1 MSSLRTLL
9 WVAPNAGTAFLCG
22 FLVSLIFV
30 TDLAAQDVRDSV
42 GPTEKQARPITPEN
56 PIPRRTFSVP
66 ATYPAEARSI
76 DAIGTVSLVATIDET
91 GRVVE
96 IRKVRE
102 PLVLT
107 PSASTNPTATRIA
120 AEAMVRDAASALRRW
135 TYAPPTDGPIAFGV
149 TFSFKPGA
157 EPTASQAT
165 AIPAVPSGQ
174 AAAAASL
181 SGVAS
186 PGGPNQP
193 VRVGGSIKAP
203 TQISKV
209 QPVYPL
215 IAQSARV
222 SGVVILEAVIGV
234 DGRVTDARVLR
245 SIPLLDQAALDAVRQ
260 WVYTP
265 TLMNGVPVP
274 VIMTVTVTFT
284 LPPAPDA
291 TPQQ

>member
-9 WVAPNAGTAFLCG
+9 WVSRNALTAFLCG
-22 FLVSLIFV
+22 FLVSFIV
-30 TDLAAQDVRDSV
+30 VADLSAQDVRDSV

-76 DAIGTVSLVATIDET
+76 DATGTVSLVATIDET

-107 PSASTNPTATRIA
+107 PSAATNPTATRIA

-135 TYAPPTDGPIAFGV
+135 TYAPPADGPIAFQV
-149 TFSFKPGA
+149 MFSFKPGA
-157 EPTASQAT
+157 DPTASQAT

-181 SGVAS
+181 SGVAT

-193 VRVGGSIKAP
+193 VRVGGQVKAP

-274 VIMTVTVTFT
+274 IIMTVTVTFT
-284 LPPAPDA
+284 LPQPEPAAPN
-291 TPQQ
+291 

>member
-9 WVAPNAGTAFLCG
+9 CG
-22 FLVSLIFV
+22 FLGAFLVISGV
-30 TDLAAQDVRDSV
+30 AAQDVRDSV

-76 DAIGTVSLVATIDET
+76 DGSGTVSLVATIDET

-107 PSASTNPTATRIA
+107 PSAGTNPTAVRIA

-135 TYAPPTDGPIAFGV
+135 TYAPPADGPIAFQV

-157 EPTASQAT
+157 DPTTSQAT
-165 AIPAVPSGQ
+165 AIPVPGGL
-174 AAAAASL
+174 AAGTASTAAFGAATS
-181 SGVAS
+181 A
-186 PGGPNQP
+186 GPNQP
-193 VRVGGSIKAP
+193 VRVGGQIKPP

-274 VIMTVTVTFT
+274 IIMTVTVTFT
-284 LPPAPDA
+284 LPQPEPAA
-291 TPQQ
+291 VN